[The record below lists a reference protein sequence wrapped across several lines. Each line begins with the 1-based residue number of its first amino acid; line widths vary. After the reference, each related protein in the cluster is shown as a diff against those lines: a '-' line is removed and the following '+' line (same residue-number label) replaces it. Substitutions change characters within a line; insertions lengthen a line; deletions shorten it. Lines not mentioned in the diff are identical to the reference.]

1 MVWNI
6 VYSTITNFVEQMS
19 TQEAV
24 EMQAGTPKVE
34 GVPGRDEYNT
44 DLSPTERPAYTGTY
58 GVLMYLYW
66 PVLPNICVILGG
78 GTKGGRIFS
87 EFWDW
92 GHHPTQLPY
101 WDSWQVP
108 ELMGNASA
116 GILWRLYGN
125 AINIDGGGRTGGFS
139 LTNLRSLL
147 FLMG

>member
-1 MVWNI
+1 
-6 VYSTITNFVEQMS
+6 
-19 TQEAV
+19 
-24 EMQAGTPKVE
+24 MQAGTPKVE
-34 GVPGRDEYNT
+34 GVPGRNEYNA

-58 GVLMYLYW
+58 GVLMYLYG

-92 GHHPTQLPY
+92 GHFPTQLPY

-116 GILWRLYGN
+116 GIMWRLYGN
-125 AINIDGGGRTGGFS
+125 PINIDGGGRMGGFS
-139 LTNLRSLL
+139 LTNLGSLL

>member
-1 MVWNI
+1 MNLQPS
-6 VYSTITNFVEQMS
+6 YS

-24 EMQAGTPKVE
+24 EMQAETPKVE
-34 GVPGRDEYNT
+34 GVPGRDEYNA
-44 DLSPTERPAYTGTY
+44 DLSSTERPASTGTY
-58 GVLMYLYW
+58 GVLMYLYG
-66 PVLPNICVILGG
+66 PVLPNICVSLGE

-87 EFWDW
+87 EFSHW
-92 GHHPTQLPY
+92 GHFPTQLPY

-116 GILWRLYGN
+116 GIMWRLYGN
-125 AINIDGGGRTGGFS
+125 PINIDGGGRTGGFS

>member
-6 VYSTITNFVEQMS
+6 VYSTTTNFVEQMS

-34 GVPGRDEYNT
+34 GVPGRDEYNA
-44 DLSPTERPAYTGTY
+44 DLSPTERPAHDRTY

-87 EFWDW
+87 GFWDW
-92 GHHPTQLPY
+92 GHHPTQLTY
-101 WDSWQVP
+101 WDRGQVP
-108 ELMGNASA
+108 
-116 GILWRLYGN
+116 
-125 AINIDGGGRTGGFS
+125 
-139 LTNLRSLL
+139 
-147 FLMG
+147 

>member
-1 MVWNI
+1 ML
-6 VYSTITNFVEQMS
+6 
-19 TQEAV
+19 
-24 EMQAGTPKVE
+24 AGTPKVE
-34 GVPGRDEYNT
+34 GVPGGEEYNA
-44 DLSPTERPAYTGTY
+44 DLGHTWESTYTRSY

-125 AINIDGGGRTGGFS
+125 PINIDGGGRTGGFS

-147 FLMG
+147 FLMGWLCHSHQRWRDGRGTIWKPFSERS

>member
-1 MVWNI
+1 MVWNM

-24 EMQAGTPKVE
+24 EMQAEIPKVE
-34 GVPGRDEYNT
+34 GVPGRDEYNA
-44 DLSPTERPAYTGTY
+44 DLSSTERSASTGTY

-66 PVLPNICVILGG
+66 PVLPNIWVILGG

-116 GILWRLYGN
+116 GILWRLYGKCHQY
-125 AINIDGGGRTGGFS
+125 
-139 LTNLRSLL
+139 
-147 FLMG
+147 

>member
-1 MVWNI
+1 MVWNMI
-6 VYSTITNFVEQMS
+6 YSTITNFVEQMS

-34 GVPGRDEYNT
+34 GVPGRDEYNA

-87 EFWDW
+87 EFWD
-92 GHHPTQLPY
+92 
-101 WDSWQVP
+101 
-108 ELMGNASA
+108 
-116 GILWRLYGN
+116 
-125 AINIDGGGRTGGFS
+125 
-139 LTNLRSLL
+139 
-147 FLMG
+147 

>member
-1 MVWNI
+1 
-6 VYSTITNFVEQMS
+6 
-19 TQEAV
+19 
-24 EMQAGTPKVE
+24 MQAGTPKVE
-34 GVPGRDEYNT
+34 GVPGRDDYNA
-44 DLSPTERPAYTGTY
+44 DLSPTERPAYTGAY

-66 PVLPNICVILGG
+66 PVLHNICVILGEG
-78 GTKGGRIFS
+78 MKGGRIVS

-125 AINIDGGGRTGGFS
+125 AINIDGGGCTGGFS